1 MARWIATVPVWC
13 WAALIF
19 VFIGVWVPRPRRP
32 QFVASNIAT
41 LSILCVA
48 VCLAVTCRML
58 LSDIDMEPLGRYLG
72 QQQKDNH
79 PLAVIGNYQGQFGF
93 YGRLQQPIAPVTFD
107 SAQAWALQNP
117 SGLILAKRERRFG
130 DSAPI
135 DLRQQTFNDDWMVI
149 SSAALLHGTP
159 H

>member
-1 MARWIATVPVWC
+1 
-13 WAALIF
+13 
-19 VFIGVWVPRPRRP
+19 
-32 QFVASNIAT
+32 
-41 LSILCVA
+41 
-48 VCLAVTCRML
+48 ML

-107 SAQAWALQNP
+107 SAKAWTLQNP
-117 SGLILAKRERRFG
+117 SGLILAKRERRFE